1 MVINFPSSTFAI
13 RDAITTPEFSP
24 EALLIMRRYSLC
36 PLLALLVL
44 GLAGPVWSASKIEID
59 ARVKTTLQALNEE
72 EPAARELAG
81 KAAGMLIFPRVY
93 KLGAGLGGEYGE
105 GVLMVNQQ
113 PIQYYRIT
121 AASFGFQLGGQAKSE
136 VVMFMTNE
144 SLQRFRDSDG
154 WEAGVDGSVAI
165 VQFGVGKEIDTHNI
179 TDPIIGFVFGNK
191 GLMYDLSL
199 EGSKFWKIQK

>member
-1 MVINFPSSTFAI
+1 MRHHPRS
-13 RDAITTPEFSP
+13 
-24 EALLIMRRYSLC
+24 LLLV
-36 PLLALLVL
+36 LLVL
-44 GLAGPVWSASKIEID
+44 GCSGAAWSASKVEID
-59 ARVKTTLQALNEE
+59 ARVKTSIEALYEV

-105 GVLMVNQQ
+105 GVLMVDRQ
-113 PIQYYRIT
+113 PVQYYRIT
-121 AASFGFQLGGQAKSE
+121 SASFGFQLGGQTKTE
-136 VVMFMTNE
+136 VLMFMTQE
-144 SLQRFRDSDG
+144 ALQRFRDSDG

-165 VQFGVGKEIDTHNI
+165 VQFGVGKEIDTHSA

-199 EGSKFWKIQK
+199 EGSKFWRIQK